1 MHSVLRVAR
10 AILSVGFLVG
20 SILGSLMLSI
30 SPAYAGVQIFKS
42 FATDILK
49 QKFEVG
55 AGDYKVISLPA
66 AEPGD
71 VFYVQVTL
79 TSNIFKDVSAFIID
93 ESGYDRLKK
102 KQPYEMQGKL
112 KGVAP
117 FNFQATISSTGK
129 YYLVLDN
136 SYATFIKKQPTVEVK
151 KLTTLPEHGVDKL
164 QSTLQTGYAGFKAMF
179 GLPREYN
186 IRVQPC
192 GQEAAPTVGAGEIVL
207 CTETIGRMYD
217 KPGATLG
224 TLFHAL
230 AHALTKSWPL
240 ANGEKE
246 EVADEFAAVMLLQLA
261 EGARL
266 VDEWATGYENRDFA
280 NIDKHALAAPR
291 LATVH
296 GYAAK
301 PADLIQLWSK
311 DLYPRMKDDAL
322 QRIITAPAPYD
333 DVELAKAEYEKRHP
347 APPGKKVKG
356 KK

>member
-1 MHSVLRVAR
+1 MHSASRVTRVLVS
-10 AILSVGFLVG
+10 LSFLVG

-49 QKFEVG
+49 QKFEVA
-55 AGDYKVISLPA
+55 AGEYKVISLPT

-79 TSNIFKDVSAFIID
+79 TSNIFKDVSAFILD

-102 KQPYEMQGKL
+102 KLPYEMQGKV

-136 SYATFIKKQPTVEVK
+136 SYATFIKKQPTVEIK
-151 KLTTLPEHGVDKL
+151 KLTTLPEDGVERL
-164 QSTLQTGYAGFKAMF
+164 QSTLQTGFAGVKAMF
-179 GLPREYN
+179 GLPRDFN

-192 GQEAAPTVGAGEIVL
+192 GQDAPAAGSGELVL
-207 CTETIGRMYD
+207 CTESVGRMYD
-217 KPGATLG
+217 KPGAVLG
-224 TLFHAL
+224 ALFHAL
-230 AHALTKSWPL
+230 GHAVTKSWPL

-246 EVADEFAAVMLLQLA
+246 EVADEFASVLLLQLA
-261 EGARL
+261 DGPRL
-266 VDEWATGYENRDFA
+266 LNDWATGYENRDLDK
-280 NIDKHALAAPR
+280 IDKHALTTAR
-291 LATVH
+291 IATVR

-301 PADLIQLWSK
+301 PADLIQRWSK

-322 QRIITAPAPYD
+322 LRITSTPEPYD
-333 DVELAKAEYEKRHP
+333 DLELAKAEFEKRHP
-347 APPGKKVKG
+347 AAPGKKGKG